1 MSLTLHQVI
10 MASKQTKSFYTSLK
24 TTILFEVRILFS
36 QPKRVSSGDGA
47 LLVVMKCFFDY
58 SVNMS
63 GSSSRVS
70 ALFTSS
76 ASKPLRLSTESSL
89 FV

>member
-36 QPKRVSSGDGA
+36 QPKRVSS
-47 LLVVMKCFFDY
+47 
-58 SVNMS
+58 
-63 GSSSRVS
+63 
-70 ALFTSS
+70 
-76 ASKPLRLSTESSL
+76 
-89 FV
+89 